1 MRLNSPM
8 CVQHSGHAQP
18 FIGRRGRVHAPT
30 CFYSAL
36 TSCSGNNGGNYM
48 VSSGGG
54 GGLLSRFGT
63 NM

>member
-1 MRLNSPM
+1 MVKRVTGVDASEFSDVRAAL
-8 CVQHSGHAQP
+8 
-18 FIGRRGRVHAPT
+18 GRVHAPT

-54 GGLLSRFGT
+54 GGGLLSRLGT